1 MLKTNEVEAKLTRW
15 SQYVHQTIR
24 PMPENLIDR
33 CLSLTYSHIT
43 ASPDRALNVF
53 DGFSLNEVGETMF
66 GRAMTVRARFGLA
79 NYNAVEIGML
89 LNIHHL
95 IVLAFIER
103 YGMDW
108 GRKLDIKLLK
118 RIRDKHTLFHYASDE
133 MWHTPE
139 TFHYVYGTTAKKVL
153 EYVAAGEAPPCLRSS
168 DVARKAYFKQLSER
182 GVISDGFGL
191 ASNYLRMPLYRE
203 LHITRT
209 DPRKPPTPVKKK
221 KTGFVPDSRVWQD
234 DHHLHRN
241 HHGEETEGTR

>member
-1 MLKTNEVEAKLTRW
+1 MLKTNEVEAKLGKW
-15 SQYVHQTIR
+15 CQYVHQTIR

-43 ASPDRALNVF
+43 GSPDKPLQVF

-89 LNIHHL
+89 LDVHFL

-103 YGMDW
+103 YGMDF
-108 GRKLDIKLLK
+108 GYKLDIKLLK
-118 RIRDKHTLFHYASDE
+118 RLRDKHTLFRYVHDE

-139 TFHYVYGTTAKKVL
+139 TFHYVYGTPVKQVLKCLQEGKV
-153 EYVAAGEAPPCLRSS
+153 PDCQRNS
-168 DVARKAYFKQLSER
+168 DDARKLNYKKLYAS
-182 GVISDGFGL
+182 GVVGDGFGL
-191 ASNYLRMPLYRE
+191 ASNYLRIPLYRE

-209 DPRKPPTPVKKK
+209 DPRKPPTPVARN

-234 DHHLHRN
+234 DHC
-241 HHGEETEGTR
+241 GKETA

>member
-1 MLKTNEVEAKLTRW
+1 MLKTNEVETKLKKW
-15 SQYVHQTIR
+15 CQYVHQTIR

-43 ASPDRALNVF
+43 SSPDRPLNVF

-66 GRAMTVRARFGLA
+66 GRAMTLRARFGLA

-89 LNIHHL
+89 LDVHFL
-95 IVLAFIER
+95 IVLAFVER

-108 GRKLDIKLLK
+108 GIKMDVKLLK
-118 RIRDKHTLFHYASDE
+118 RMRDKHTLFHYVHDE

-139 TFHYVYGTTAKKVL
+139 TFHHVYATPVKQVVKCLQDGKV
-153 EYVAAGEAPPCLRSS
+153 PDCHRTS
-168 DVARKAYFKQLSER
+168 DVARMKYFKQQAEEL
-182 GVISDGFGL
+182 GVVRDGFGP

-209 DPRKPPTPVKKK
+209 DPRKRPTPVARK
-221 KTGFVPDSRVWQD
+221 
-234 DHHLHRN
+234 
-241 HHGEETEGTR
+241 ETA